1 MPARDDLSAYPPDPL
16 TAVLLGADAGGSHS
30 TVAIGRE
37 DGTVLGRAEGPG
49 AAMRP
54 GGAAAS
60 AVVLVDTARR
70 AATQAGVSLPVD
82 RAVVGAAGAGRAQEQ
97 RELAAALVA
106 AGIARAARVLADA
119 EVALATA
126 FQSAPGVII
135 NAGTGSI
142 AYARDDAGRLHR
154 CGGYGWQLGDEGGGY
169 WLGRRALDAAARARD
184 GRGEG
189 STLLARLLSGLG
201 LEGFDDLVRWT
212 ATATPPQV
220 AGLAPHV
227 LNAAREG
234 EAVALRILRDAAG
247 ELAALVRALER
258 FFPGTGDIPV
268 ALAGGLLFATS
279 PLAAVLRQTLAAEMP
294 RARLR
299 TGPVDTAVGALRLAA
314 LG

>member
-1 MPARDDLSAYPPDPL
+1 MTPKEHLPTYPPNRL
-16 TAVLLGADAGGSHS
+16 TAILLGADAGGSHS
-30 TVAIGRE
+30 AVAIGRE
-37 DGTVLGRAEGPG
+37 VGRVLARAEGPG
-49 AAMRP
+49 AAMRR

-60 AVVLVDTARR
+60 VVVLADIARR
-70 AATQAGVSLPVD
+70 AATQAVVSLPVD

-97 RELAAALVA
+97 QELAAALVA

-126 FQSAPGVII
+126 FRSAPGIII

-189 STLLARLLSGLG
+189 STLLARLVSGLG

-212 ATATPPQV
+212 ATATPAQV
-220 AGLAPHV
+220 AALAPHV

-247 ELAALVRALER
+247 GLRAPGRALR
-258 FFPGTGDIPV
+258 HLFPGAGEIPV
-268 ALAGGLLFATS
+268 APAGGLLFATS
-279 PLAAVLRQTLAAEMP
+279 PLAPVLRP
-294 RARLR
+294 
-299 TGPVDTAVGALRLAA
+299 
-314 LG
+314 

>member
-1 MPARDDLSAYPPDPL
+1 MPARDALAAYPPDRL
-16 TAVLLGADAGGSHS
+16 TAVVLGADAGGWHGR
-30 TVAIGRE
+30 VAIGRE
-37 DGTVLGRAEGPG
+37 GGTVLGRAEGRG

-258 FFPGTGDIPV
+258 FFPGAGDIPV

-279 PLAAVLRQTLAAEMP
+279 PLAAGLRQTLAAEMP
-294 RARLR
+294 PAPLRAR
-299 TGPVDTAVGALRLAA
+299 PVGTAGGALRAPP

>member
-1 MPARDDLSAYPPDPL
+1 MTPSGQLSAYPPNRL
-16 TAVLLGADAGGSHS
+16 ATILLGADAGGSHS
-30 TVAIGRE
+30 AVAIGRE

-49 AAMRP
+49 AAMHP

-60 AVVLVDTARR
+60 AVVLADTARR
-70 AATQAGVSLPVD
+70 AATQAVVSLPVD

-97 RELAAALVA
+97 QELAAALVA

-126 FQSAPGVII
+126 FRSAPGIII

-201 LEGFDDLVRWT
+201 LEGFDDLVRR
-212 ATATPPQV
+212 AATPTPPP
-220 AGLAPHV
+220 LTRPAPPV

-234 EAVALRILRDAAG
+234 EA
-247 ELAALVRALER
+247 
-258 FFPGTGDIPV
+258 
-268 ALAGGLLFATS
+268 
-279 PLAAVLRQTLAAEMP
+279 
-294 RARLR
+294 
-299 TGPVDTAVGALRLAA
+299 GALRVLRDGAGGRAGPVRAPEGFLPGAGGQPGAPAGGPPLAPPPPPPA
-314 LG
+314 APPD

>member
-1 MPARDDLSAYPPDPL
+1 MPARDALAAYPPDRL
-16 TAVLLGADAGGSHS
+16 TAVVLGADAGGSRS

-135 NAGTGSI
+135 NAGTRSLP
-142 AYARDDAGRLHR
+142 YARGDARRPHPP
-154 CGGYGWQLGDEGGGY
+154 GGDGWPLGDRGGG
-169 WLGRRALDAAARARD
+169 
-184 GRGEG
+184 
-189 STLLARLLSGLG
+189 
-201 LEGFDDLVRWT
+201 
-212 ATATPPQV
+212 Q
-220 AGLAPHV
+220 
-227 LNAAREG
+227 
-234 EAVALRILRDAAG
+234 
-247 ELAALVRALER
+247 
-258 FFPGTGDIPV
+258 
-268 ALAGGLLFATS
+268 LAGG
-279 PLAAVLRQTLAAEMP
+279 P
-294 RARLR
+294 
-299 TGPVDTAVGALRLAA
+299 G
-314 LG
+314 

>member
-1 MPARDDLSAYPPDPL
+1 MPARDDLSAYPPDRL

-30 TVAIGRE
+30 AVAIGRE

-49 AAMRP
+49 AAMCP

-60 AVVLVDTARR
+60 AVVLADIARR
-70 AATQAGVSLPVD
+70 AATLAAASLPVD

-154 CGGYGWQLGDEGGGY
+154 CGGHGWQLGDEGGGY

-201 LEGFDDLVRWT
+201 REGFDDLVRWT

-220 AGLAPHV
+220 AAHPPRLQNAGRGGGGVAP
-227 LNAAREG
+227 RMR
-234 EAVALRILRDAAG
+234 LRAAG
-247 ELAALVRALER
+247 ERAQ
-258 FFPGTGDIPV
+258 PV
-268 ALAGGLLFATS
+268 
-279 PLAAVLRQTLAAEMP
+279 
-294 RARLR
+294 
-299 TGPVDTAVGALRLAA
+299 
-314 LG
+314 

>member
-1 MPARDDLSAYPPDPL
+1 MPARDALSADPPDPM

-97 RELAAALVA
+97 QELAAALVA

-126 FQSAPGVII
+126 FRSAPGII
-135 NAGTGSI
+135 ITAGTGSI
-142 AYARDDAGRLHR
+142 AYARDAAGQLHR
-154 CGGYGWQLGDEGGGY
+154 CGGHGWQLGDEGGGY

-189 STLLARLLSGLG
+189 STLLARLLAGLG
-201 LEGFDDLVRWT
+201 LEGFDNLVRWT

-247 ELAALVRALER
+247 ALAALVRALEH
-258 FFPGTGDIPV
+258 FFPGAGEIPV

>member
-1 MPARDDLSAYPPDPL
+1 MPARDDLSAYPPDRL
-16 TAVLLGADAGGSHS
+16 TAVVLGADAGGSPS
-30 TVAIGRE
+30 TVVIGRG

-154 CGGYGWQLGDEGGGY
+154 CGGSGWQLGGEGGGY
-169 WLGRRALDAAARARD
+169 WGRGRAPRGAPRAPG

-189 STLLARLLSGLG
+189 STLFARLVSGSG
-201 LEGFDDLVRWT
+201 PDAFD
-212 ATATPPQV
+212 
-220 AGLAPHV
+220 
-227 LNAAREG
+227 
-234 EAVALRILRDAAG
+234 
-247 ELAALVRALER
+247 
-258 FFPGTGDIPV
+258 
-268 ALAGGLLFATS
+268 
-279 PLAAVLRQTLAAEMP
+279 
-294 RARLR
+294 RLM
-299 TGPVDTAVGALRLAA
+299 G
-314 LG
+314 